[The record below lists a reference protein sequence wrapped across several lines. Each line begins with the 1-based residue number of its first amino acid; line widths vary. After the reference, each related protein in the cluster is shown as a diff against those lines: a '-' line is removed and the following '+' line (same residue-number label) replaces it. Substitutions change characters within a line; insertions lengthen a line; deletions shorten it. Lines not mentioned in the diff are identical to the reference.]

1 MKAAD
6 VFAEVEVE
14 YHLREIMDVVEET
27 LVRMASFDR
36 NPRMV
41 LWQTPFYDIKVVIF
55 VIDQVMF
62 SFEVVF
68 YCRFCLLVLWFVLF
82 VEFEGIACF
91 LR

>member
-14 YHLREIMDVVEET
+14 YHLQEIMDVVEET
-27 LVRMASFDR
+27 LERMASFDR
-36 NPRMV
+36 NPGIV

-68 YCRFCLLVLWFVLF
+68 YCRVPCWFCGLFCL
-82 VEFEGIACF
+82 
-91 LR
+91 